1 MIFDQIEFHNVV
13 ELEQRLGMPGY
24 LMHRF
29 PRTVREAVRQDVADL
44 CRSVE
49 LRFYIEEKCA
59 IRGAVYLMARACDG
73 EAVVFYGD
81 YQQAQVV
88 PLPRGVVTPVEI
100 DLPETIR
107 DLPARRFA
115 SRVCRI
121 FINSRTAVS
130 YVGHEWLRIRPPRP
144 EEKPERLLVCYGS
157 SITHGGLARSNC
169 DCYAQLA
176 ARRLGMDVLNL
187 GMSGSCFAEPEMV
200 DFVAEAGGDAVFLEL
215 GANML
220 GSVPVEEYERR
231 VTHALERIAKG
242 HAGVPVLATALY
254 PSRHVGEDYRAY
266 ERALSGAVSR
276 LALPN
281 LFYEDAWELLPDFTG
296 LSTDGL
302 HPSDWGHMLIGE
314 NLAARI
320 QARLDGEA

>member
-13 ELEQRLGMPGY
+13 ELEQRPGMPGY

-100 DLPETIR
+100 DLPQAIEG
-107 DLPARRFA
+107 LPERRFA

-144 EEKPERLLVCYGS
+144 EDR
-157 SITHGGLARSNC
+157 
-169 DCYAQLA
+169 
-176 ARRLGMDVLNL
+176 
-187 GMSGSCFAEPEMV
+187 
-200 DFVAEAGGDAVFLEL
+200 
-215 GANML
+215 
-220 GSVPVEEYERR
+220 
-231 VTHALERIAKG
+231 
-242 HAGVPVLATALY
+242 
-254 PSRHVGEDYRAY
+254 
-266 ERALSGAVSR
+266 
-276 LALPN
+276 
-281 LFYEDAWELLPDFTG
+281 
-296 LSTDGL
+296 
-302 HPSDWGHMLIGE
+302 
-314 NLAARI
+314 
-320 QARLDGEA
+320 